1 MLTRCRSAALLLAL
15 LIGAA
20 GTGVGQ
26 DKKDDPKKKPDAKAE
41 EVKKADPKDDDAK
54 KKDEDAAANK
64 AAALEKYAKD
74 AKGEEVSF
82 TSADGVKL
90 KGLFFKAQDGSRP
103 VVLMLHDYKSNSAA
117 TAWASAAKL
126 CLAKGFNV
134 LMFDFRGHGK
144 STEVIAGDFWVRK
157 ENRTLITGGSSSTIA
172 TKTAIKVNDFRP
184 NYYPMLVQDIAAARN
199 YLDQLND
206 TGVVNTSTVYLLGC
220 GDAAGLGF
228 LYMASEWS
236 RERIK
241 PNVGVPAQF
250 VSIRRNLFPSSEP
263 AGPDIAGAI
272 WLGATLNKSI
282 PLPSL
287 KEWCLQPATI
297 ELRSQTRM
305 LFISGEKDATSVK
318 FSKQL
323 YSDVLLLDKKVG
335 PGGQSLTKPEFTSF
349 VRDIKGSDA
358 AGVKLLG
365 NKLDTENLIG
375 TFLRDIDKDRG
386 AKTSKKRDWDKP
398 LWINVVDYGVAYQ

>member
-1 MLTRCRSAALLLAL
+1 MIPRCRFAALLLAL
-15 LIGAA
+15 LVGVA
-20 GTGVGQ
+20 GTGAGQ
-26 DKKDDPKKKPDAKAE
+26 DKDKKDDPKKKVDGKLE
-41 EVKKADPKDDDAK
+41 EMKKEDDPK
-54 KKDEDAAANK
+54 K
-64 AAALEKYAKD
+64 AAAKKSDDDMATKLQAYAD
-74 AKGEEVSF
+74 AARGEPVSF
-82 TSADGVKL
+82 KSVDGVKL
-90 KGLFFKAQDGSRP
+90 SGVFYKAMDAAKP
-103 VVLMLHDYKSNSAA
+103 VVLMLHDYKANPNDVVWED
-117 TAWASAAKL
+117 TAKL

-134 LMFDFRGHGK
+134 LRFDFRGHGK
-144 STEVIAGDFWVRK
+144 SVEVVPGEFWVRN
-157 ENRTLITGGSSSTIA
+157 ENRNFITGGTAANVA
-172 TKTAIKVNDFRP
+172 TKTAIKVADFRP
-184 NYYPMLVQDIAAARN
+184 AYFPMLVQDIAAARN

-206 TGVVNTSTVYLLGC
+206 SGTVNTSTVYLLGA
-220 GDAAGLGF
+220 GDAVGVGF

-241 PNVGVPAQF
+241 PNVGVPAQY

-305 LFISGEKDATSVK
+305 LFISGEKDATSMK

-323 YSDVLLLDKKVG
+323 YSDVLLLDKKVA
-335 PGGQSLTKPEFTSF
+335 PGGQNLTKPDFTSF
-349 VRDIKGSDA
+349 LRDIKGSGA

-375 TFLRDIDKDRG
+375 TFLKDIDKDRG
-386 AKTSKKRDWDKP
+386 SKTIKKRDWDKP
-398 LWINVVDYGVAYQ
+398 LWINVIDYGVAYQ